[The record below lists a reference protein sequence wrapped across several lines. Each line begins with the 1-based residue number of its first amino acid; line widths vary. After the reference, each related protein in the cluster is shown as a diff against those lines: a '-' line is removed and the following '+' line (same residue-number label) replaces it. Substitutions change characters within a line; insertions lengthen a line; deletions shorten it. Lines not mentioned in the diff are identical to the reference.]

1 MDAGSNRTQSLGLK
15 TSLPSGG
22 NAADSV
28 DIEFLLVLPGSSA
41 GVRRIPSRPDILH
54 PRQFAVVVVVI
65 AEVSVIQVLNETTI

>member
-1 MDAGSNRTQSLGLK
+1 LDAGSNRTQSLGLK

-28 DIEFLLVLPGSSA
+28 DIGFLLVLPGSSA

-54 PRQFAVVVVVI
+54 PRQSAVVVVVVIVI
-65 AEVSVIQVLNETTI
+65 AGVSVIQVA